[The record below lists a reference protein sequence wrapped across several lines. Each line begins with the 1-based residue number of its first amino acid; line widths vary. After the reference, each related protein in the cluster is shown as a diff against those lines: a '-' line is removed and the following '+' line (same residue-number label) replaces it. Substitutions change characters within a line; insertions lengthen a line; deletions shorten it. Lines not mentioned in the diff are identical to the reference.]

1 MSDPIQD
8 AGSVTSSSSYAPP
21 QTAAVTEALNNVHE
35 VISFREKVDF
45 LRKESYWVGSKPRQD
60 VVENLYSL
68 STTGNISA
76 DRWNMYGNAASPWS
90 KQAPAIKN
98 LKTDI
103 EPPEI
108 KDPPA
113 ATAQEAPPSDEGS
126 SNDYAAKV
134 SQLRDRGYWIGKNP
148 RQDLVTGLH
157 DAAFSGKLTAY
168 QWNKMGDSSKSWE
181 KQSGQLKGF
190 LGKTTVAAVPEN
202 PVEDVAEPPHFEP
215 PPEPTRQQASP
226 NKETIAMSYAH
237 MLPNEQEIPSASG
250 PQEKTVPTDS
260 RLTKE
265 EAVHLLDVA
274 RSSGYDHVHTVR
286 SGENISNIAELYGT
300 SVQRILWDN
309 KNTVQG
315 MGSDLEIGK
324 ELVIKGS
331 ELTDG
336 EKEQIQSHY
345 NGLVRQENI
354 KGFISGSP
362 DIVKSIRTGVL
373 GYYSDKGSF
382 YEIEEKAINEFISSS
397 LAGCFEGSAFFHVKD
412 DMAGVFYQP
421 KLNDLIRSESSYQDR
436 PIMEMHLDM
445 AGSDEMRIFYRDSE
459 GDPKVWTK
467 NGGVQDSS
475 HSYWFAK
482 LGNNYVVE
490 FGAINTFAKGI
501 IADNTED
508 SAVFDAY
515 VKNQLEEL
523 GEGMAYLGIEAPVF
537 VPGHGGTSKN
547 SFLKIASKGSMTG
560 ASFNYDKDQVSKAI
574 YISQVIASDNA
585 DTPS

>member
-1 MSDPIQD
+1 MSDAVQD
-8 AGSVTSSSSYAPP
+8 ANPVSSSSYTPLP
-21 QTAAVTEALNNVHE
+21 QAAVTEALNNVSDT
-35 VISFREKVDF
+35 VASFKEKVDF
-45 LRKESYWVGSKPRQD
+45 LKKESYWIGSKPRQD

-68 STTGNISA
+68 STAGNISA

-90 KQAPAIKN
+90 KQAPSIKN
-98 LKTDI
+98 LATAIDAKKVED
-103 EPPEI
+103 PP
-108 KDPPA
+108 PPA
-113 ATAQEAPPSDEGS
+113 AAQEASSGADN

-134 SQLRDRGYWIGKNP
+134 GQLRDRGYWIGKNP

-168 QWNKMGDSSKSWE
+168 QWNKMGDSSSSWE
-181 KQSGQLKGF
+181 KQSKQLKGL
-190 LGKTTVAAVPEN
+190 LGRTTVAAVPGN

-215 PPEPTRQQASP
+215 PPEPTEPQPSP
-226 NKETIAMSYAH
+226 NRGATARSYTH
-237 MLPNEQEIPSASG
+237 MLPNEQGKPVVRISQEREGAASG
-250 PQEKTVPTDS
+250 HLS
-260 RLTKE
+260 KE
-265 EAVHLLDVA
+265 EAVHSLDVA

-286 SGENISNIAELYGT
+286 SGENISTIADLYGT

-309 KNTVQG
+309 KGAVEG
-315 MGSDLEIGK
+315 MGDGLEVGK

-336 EKEQIQSHY
+336 EKENIQSHY

-362 DIVKSIRTGVL
+362 DIVKSIRAGAL

-382 YEIEEKAINEFISSS
+382 YEIEEKAINEFVASS

-412 DMAGVFYQP
+412 DMAGENYQP
-421 KLNDLIRSESSYQDR
+421 KLNDLIRSESSYKDR

-445 AGSDEMRIFYRDSE
+445 SGSDEMRIFYRDSE
-459 GDPKVWTK
+459 GKPKVWTK
-467 NGGVQDSS
+467 NGGVQDNS

-490 FGAINTFAKGI
+490 FGAINTFAKGL

-508 SAVFDAY
+508 STAFDTY

-523 GEGMAYLGIEAPVF
+523 GEGMAYLGIERPVF

-547 SFLKIASKGSMTG
+547 SFLKLSSKGSMTG
-560 ASFNYDKDQVSKAI
+560 ASFNYDKDQVSRAN
-574 YISQVIASDNA
+574 YISQAIVPDKP
-585 DTPS
+585 DTRS

>member
-1 MSDPIQD
+1 MTDAVQD
-8 AGSVTSSSSYAPP
+8 ANSVSSLSYAPQ
-21 QTAAVTEALNNVHE
+21 QTAAVTEALSNIHE
-35 VISFREKVDF
+35 PVASFKEKADF
-45 LRKESYWVGSKPRQD
+45 LRKESYWIGSRPRQD

-68 STTGNISA
+68 STTGDISA

-90 KQAPAIKN
+90 RQIPAIRD
-98 LKTDI
+98 LKKGSVPI
-103 EPPEI
+103 EPKSSPS
-108 KDPPA
+108 
-113 ATAQEAPPSDEGS
+113 ATVQKARLDESS

-168 QWNKMGDSSKSWE
+168 QWNKMGDSSCSWE
-181 KQSGQLKGF
+181 KQSKQLKDL
-190 LGKTTVAAVPEN
+190 LGKTTVAAVPGN

-215 PPEPTRQQASP
+215 PPEPAKPQRSP
-226 NKETIAMSYAH
+226 NKGATARSYAH
-237 MLPNEQEIPSASG
+237 MLPNEQEKPAVSA
-250 PQEKTVPTDS
+250 PREKEIQAGS
-260 RLTKE
+260 HLSKE
-265 EAVHLLDVA
+265 EATHSLDVA
-274 RSSGYDHVHTVR
+274 RVSGYDHVHTVR
-286 SGENISNIAELYGT
+286 SGENISTIADLYGT

-309 KNTVQG
+309 KDTVQG
-315 MGSDLEIGK
+315 IGSDLEIGK

-336 EKEQIQSHY
+336 EKEKIQSHY

-362 DIVKSIRTGVL
+362 DIVKSIRAGVL

-412 DMAGVFYQP
+412 DMAGETYQP
-421 KLNDLIRSESSYQDR
+421 KLNDLIRAESSYQDR

-445 AGSDEMRIFYRDSE
+445 SGSDEVRIFYRDSE
-459 GDPKVWTK
+459 GKPKVWTK
-467 NGGVQDSS
+467 NGGVQDNS

-508 SAVFDAY
+508 SAAFDTY
-515 VKNQLEEL
+515 VKDQLEEL

-547 SFLKIASKGSMTG
+547 SFLKLASKGSMTG
-560 ASFNYDKDQVSKAI
+560 ASFNYDKDQISRAS
-574 YISQVIASDNA
+574 YISRVIDPDKP
-585 DTPS
+585 DTRS